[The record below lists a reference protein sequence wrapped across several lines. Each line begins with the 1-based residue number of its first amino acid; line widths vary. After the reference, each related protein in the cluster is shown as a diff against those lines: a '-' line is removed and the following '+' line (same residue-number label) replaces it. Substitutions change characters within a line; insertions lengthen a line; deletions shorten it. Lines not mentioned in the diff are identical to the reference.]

1 MTDLSTL
8 ELHFSGHETFPLR
21 NMWLKRVCDQADQDG
36 RIAKSVFTDEEAIV
50 RFGVGKN
57 MVSSMKHWALA
68 TGMILDENS
77 SKYYRLS
84 SLAKK
89 IFAVD
94 GLDPFSENIATTWLL
109 HWQLGKVRTSS

>member
-89 IFAVD
+89 SSLWMVWT
-94 GLDPFSENIATTWLL
+94 PFLKILL
-109 HWQLGKVRTSS
+109 RPGCCIGS